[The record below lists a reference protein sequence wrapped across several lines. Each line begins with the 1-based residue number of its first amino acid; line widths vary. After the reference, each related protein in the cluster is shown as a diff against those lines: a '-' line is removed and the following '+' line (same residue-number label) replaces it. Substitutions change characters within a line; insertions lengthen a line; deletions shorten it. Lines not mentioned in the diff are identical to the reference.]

1 MKTIIISDIFSKKES
16 IIPYGL
22 NLAKTLETEVD
33 VLHVID
39 PRMNQG
45 EYSSFSDSQS
55 ITPGHTMNHDEIVQR
70 ERNKAD
76 IALDKLLSSE
86 ASRLNYPLKVNTD
99 VEENTIIDAIQT
111 KLEQEPS
118 ALVIVS
124 SEPDGYIFQ
133 SKDEIINTFE
143 NTGALGLIVPPE
155 QSFQMINKVV
165 FPVDFKSEDFGAY
178 AKIHAFIRHFTPV
191 IDAVGFEKNDKDSL
205 EQESENWLEIAQ
217 SSFVPSTVK
226 TNLLKGENFANALND
241 YIENIQPD
249 ILILLGHKQ
258 NALKSIFKRNEA
270 KVLLPQINLPVL
282 IHFQNE

>member
-1 MKTIIISDIFSKKES
+1 MKTIIISDILSKKES

-22 NLAKTLETEVD
+22 NIAKTLETEVD

-55 ITPGHTMNHDEIVQR
+55 ITPGSTMSHDEIVQR
-70 ERNKAD
+70 EKNKAYK
-76 IALDKLLSSE
+76 ALDQLLSSE

-111 KLEQEPS
+111 KLDKEPS
-118 ALVIVS
+118 ALFIMS
-124 SEPDGYIFQ
+124 SEPDEYIFQ
-133 SKDEIINTFE
+133 SKDEIISTLE
-143 NTGALGLIVPPE
+143 NTGALGLLVPPN
-155 QSFQMINKVV
+155 QPFRMINKVV
-165 FPVDFKSEDFGAY
+165 FPVDFKSEDFGSY
-178 AKIHAFIRHFTPV
+178 AKIHSFIRHFNPV
-191 IDAVGFEKNDKDSL
+191 IDAVGYEKNNKTSL
-205 EQESENWLEIAQ
+205 TEESKNWLKIAK

-226 TNLLKGENFANALND
+226 TDVLKGEKFTNALND
-241 YIENIQPD
+241 YIQNVQPEL
-249 ILILLGHKQ
+249 LILLEHKQ
-258 NALKSIFKRNEA
+258 NFLKSIFKTNEA